1 MSDNG
6 PMAVSRKSA
15 VSLKVIASYAE
26 EAIVA
31 VAEDRSLERGVF
43 PVIFPQTLGP
53 WAITATCFCP
63 DSETSLGLQRRA
75 MGRDESRDGC
85 RKMRARVQSLVI
97 SGIILL

>member
-43 PVIFPQTLGP
+43 PVIFP
-53 WAITATCFCP
+53 
-63 DSETSLGLQRRA
+63 DSEADQYWTPETSYGKGRIQRRLPKNA
-75 MGRDESRDGC
+75 GPRS
-85 RKMRARVQSLVI
+85 VLV
-97 SGIILL
+97 L

>member
-43 PVIFPQTLGP
+43 PVIFPQKTLGP
-53 WAITATCFCP
+53 WATHHCDVFFLP
-63 DSETSLGLQRRA
+63 
-75 MGRDESRDGC
+75 
-85 RKMRARVQSLVI
+85 
-97 SGIILL
+97 

>member
-1 MSDNG
+1 
-6 PMAVSRKSA
+6 MAVSRKSA